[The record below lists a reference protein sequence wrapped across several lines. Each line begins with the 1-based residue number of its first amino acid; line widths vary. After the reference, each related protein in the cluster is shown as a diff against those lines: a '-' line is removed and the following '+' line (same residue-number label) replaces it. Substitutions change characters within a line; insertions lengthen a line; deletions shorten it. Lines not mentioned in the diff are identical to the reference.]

1 MVVEEIESLM
11 EMKQLAISHQIRKLT
26 YNPIVTARK
35 VKKSMVFLV
44 DSHVLSLY
52 RMVLEYL
59 KENFKK

>member
-1 MVVEEIESLM
+1 
-11 EMKQLAISHQIRKLT
+11 MKQLAISHQIRKLT

-52 RMVLEYL
+52 RMALEYP

>member
-35 VKKSMVFLV
+35 VKKYGIFSGFTCIILI
-44 DSHVLSLY
+44 SY
-52 RMVLEYL
+52 GFRIP
-59 KENFKK
+59 KRKF